1 MTIKHVATTTKRL
14 VAVGGVTFGLIGIGL
29 SAGLGTAAAVPKPDT
44 GSYDEQT
51 DLAQD
56 QCWGAVKPRPVAWKI
71 GHPRSAGCVYAR

>member
-1 MTIKHVATTTKRL
+1 MTIKHVATKTKRL
-14 VAVGGVTFGLIGIGL
+14 VAVGGLVGIGL

-51 DLAQD
+51 ELAQD
-56 QCWGAVKPRPVAWKI
+56 QCWGGVKPQPVAWKV